1 MNRKE
6 KFESLNISK
15 KIEKILQKNSWKKIY
30 CNTYYYQTEIM
41 KNFNLHTISYCPM
54 LEKQAWTGISVL
66 FGSIRDNSKLGFLDD
81 MS

>member
-1 MNRKE
+1 
-6 KFESLNISK
+6 
-15 KIEKILQKNSWKKIY
+15 
-30 CNTYYYQTEIM
+30 M